1 MRLPMI
7 SSPLVGA
14 EAKYLCAGTDR
25 TVFLISRCLETSEW
39 SPVEGQCPETEG
51 DLDPIYTG
59 NYQIGRENYFG
70 EAEVE
75 EQTGKT
81 NQVMVEDEQLA
92 RQLEQQIL
100 EEEEEDNQ
108 EPEGTFSIL
117 CYQIA
122 GT

>member
-25 TVFLISRCLETSEW
+25 TVFLISRCLQTTEW
-39 SPVEGQCPETEG
+39 SPVEGQCPENEG
-51 DLDPIYTG
+51 DLDPIYNG

-75 EQTGKT
+75 EQTGET
-81 NQVMVEDEQLA
+81 NQVIVEDEQLA

-117 CYQIA
+117 C
-122 GT
+122 